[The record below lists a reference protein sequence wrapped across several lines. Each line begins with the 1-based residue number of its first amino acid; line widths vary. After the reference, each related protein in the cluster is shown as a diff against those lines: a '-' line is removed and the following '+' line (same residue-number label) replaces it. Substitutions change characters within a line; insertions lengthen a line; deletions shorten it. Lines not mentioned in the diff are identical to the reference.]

1 MNNQLL
7 NIIESIVSDFVGLW
21 PFLALTIPLSV
32 AIQVT
37 GAAKY
42 INRALGSRP
51 KTAILLAVLVGAFS
65 PFCSCSVIPV
75 VASLLI
81 SGVPLGPVMAFW
93 IASPSMDPEIFFLSA
108 AALGWPLAVW
118 RLASTL
124 ALSLAA
130 GFIAQFL
137 MQKGWLGKDIL
148 RNQGIPAPKITF
160 QSIRSATGN
169 FFVKNLARLSVQKRP
184 LVLAA
189 VPASAGVG
197 MGAVPMT
204 NSRGVVPVSGT
215 CASSCSCGCAASPV
229 SFSRKLAKETWA
241 AVLMVMKFM
250 VLSFILKALI
260 TLYVPMEWLT
270 GLLGKQN
277 VFSIFNAA
285 LIGVPMYTSNL
296 AALPLVKVL
305 IGQGMSPAAALAFLI
320 AGPTTTLPAM
330 AAVWGITNRRVFVLY
345 LSFSFFGALVFGYLY
360 QIVS

>member
-7 NIIESIVSDFVGLW
+7 NIIDSIVSDFVGLW
-21 PFLALTIPLSV
+21 PYLALTIPLSV

-42 INRALGSRP
+42 IDRALGSRP

-118 RLASTL
+118 RLTSTL
-124 ALSLAA
+124 VLSLAA
-130 GFIAQFL
+130 GFITQFL
-137 MQKGWLGKDIL
+137 MQKGWLGMNIL

-160 QSIRSATGN
+160 QAIRSALQT
-169 FFVKNLARLSVQKRP
+169 RP
-184 LVLAA
+184 LVPAA
-189 VPASAGVG
+189 AASQAASPSAGGGVA
-197 MGAVPMT
+197 MGAVHMS
-204 NSRGVVPVSGT
+204 NSRGSLPVPGA
-215 CASSCSCGCAASPV
+215 CAGSCSCGCAASPV
-229 SFSRKLAKETWA
+229 SFSRKLVKETWA
-241 AVLMVMKFM
+241 AVSMVMKFM

-277 VFSIFNAA
+277 AFSIFNAA

-345 LSFSFFGALVFGYLY
+345 LSFSFLGALVFGYLY
-360 QIVS
+360 LIVS

>member
-7 NIIESIVSDFVGLW
+7 DIINSIVSDFVGLW
-21 PFLALTIPLSV
+21 PYLVLTIPLSV
-32 AIQVT
+32 AIQMT

-51 KTAILLAVLVGAFS
+51 KTAILLAVVVGAFS

-108 AALGWPLAVW
+108 ATLGWNLAVW
-118 RLASTL
+118 RLVSTL
-124 ALSLAA
+124 VLSLAA
-130 GFIAQFL
+130 GFITHFL

-148 RNQGIPAPKITF
+148 RNQRVPVFKIRHLLLPFVNSLRRIMALDF
-160 QSIRSATGN
+160 QKVLPIKSFAEVQGAV
-169 FFVKNLARLSVQKRP
+169 FQKRP
-184 LVLAA
+184 LV
-189 VPASAGVG
+189 
-197 MGAVPMT
+197 
-204 NSRGVVPVSGT
+204 PVS
-215 CASSCSCGCAASPV
+215 SSCSCSSSSDCVPASVSSV
-229 SFSRKLAKETWA
+229 SFSVRLLKETWA
-241 AVLMVMKFM
+241 AVLLVTKFM

-260 TLYVPMEWLT
+260 TLYVPIEWLT

-277 VFSIFNAA
+277 VFSILNAA

-296 AALPLVKVL
+296 AALPFVKVL
-305 IGQGMSPAAALAFLI
+305 LGQGMAPGAALAFLI

-330 AAVWGITNRRVFVLY
+330 AAVWGITNRRVFALY

-360 QIVS
+360 QMVNNI